1 MQNRAPRAASLRTIK
16 PVDFGLYHAI
26 FDALSE
32 PMRLQMLRMIAST
45 SELPCTALEHS
56 LPVTKSTISYHVKIL
71 YRAQL
76 IQVRKE
82 GRYFFYKVRRDVF
95 SRFLPGFLRRLV
107 VEGVGLAMTQD
118 HA

>member
-1 MQNRAPRAASLRTIK
+1 MQDRAAHAVSVRPVK
-16 PVDFGLYHAI
+16 PQDFGLYQAI

-32 PMRLQMLRMIAST
+32 PMRLQMIRMIAT
-45 SELPCTALEHS
+45 TAELPCTALEHA
-56 LPVTKSTISYHVKIL
+56 LPVTKSTISYHVKVL
-71 YRAQL
+71 YHAQL

-82 GRYFFYKVRRDVF
+82 GRYFFYRVRRDVF

-107 VEGVGLAMTQD
+107 VEGVNLAITQE